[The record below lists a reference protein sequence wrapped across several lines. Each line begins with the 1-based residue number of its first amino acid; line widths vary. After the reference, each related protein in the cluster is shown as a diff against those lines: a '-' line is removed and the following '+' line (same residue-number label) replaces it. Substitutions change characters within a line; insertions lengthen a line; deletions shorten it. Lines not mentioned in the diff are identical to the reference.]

1 MTAPR
6 RGAPA
11 LVALVA
17 LVSVAVAGCGPGPG
31 PLTTFPPLGSTPGA
45 PGGATAATVRQV
57 VGALAAAGLPAVES
71 NRPYRPPEGPLL
83 AGAPRTT
90 VQAQLPDDPNHGF
103 IVVYAFDSS
112 ATALAA
118 AEDHAAY
125 IASGPGQVQF
135 APDSHS
141 SLRVVG
147 STVVFFTW
155 LPGAAPDPRTRTIED
170 ALATIGIGVPI
181 PG

>member
-1 MTAPR
+1 MTATR
-6 RGAPA
+6 RAILA
-11 LVALVA
+11 LIAVAV
-17 LVSVAVAGCGPGPG
+17 VAVAACGPAVAPR
-31 PLTTFPPLGSTPGA
+31 TTFPPLGSTPGT

-57 VGALAAAGLPAVES
+57 IGALAAAGLPAAES
-71 NRPYRPPEGPLL
+71 LRPYRPPEGPLL
-83 AGAPRTT
+83 AGAPRTI

-103 IVVYAFDSS
+103 IVIYAFESS
-112 ATALAA
+112 AVALAA

-135 APDSHS
+135 APDAHF
-141 SLRVVG
+141 SLRFVG

-155 LPGAAPDPRTRTIED
+155 LPGAAPDPRTQSIEE
-170 ALATIGIGVPI
+170 ALATIGTGVPI

>member
-6 RGAPA
+6 R
-11 LVALVA
+11 ALVA
-17 LVSVAVAGCGPGPG
+17 LVSLVTLAVAACGPAVAPR
-31 PLTTFPPLGSTPGA
+31 TTFPPLGSTPAA

-57 VGALAAAGLPAVES
+57 VGALAAAGLPAAES
-71 NRPYRPPEGPLL
+71 TRPYRPQEGPLL
-83 AGAPRTT
+83 AAAPRTV
-90 VQAQLPDDPNHGF
+90 VQATLPDDPNHGF
-103 IVVYAFDSS
+103 IVVYAFESS
-112 ATALAA
+112 AIAQAA

-125 IASGPGQVQF
+125 IRDPGGIVI
-135 APDSHS
+135 APGSHF

-147 STVVFFTW
+147 STVVYFTW
-155 LPGAAPDPRTRTIED
+155 LPGAAPDPRTGSIED